1 MDRLRDVLNG
11 TWAGNYTYNSNPAF
25 RPETRMEITSQISPN
40 TGNLEVNGSGRDG
53 FGAYTLKGSAKSLTE
68 ISCVKSFGWM
78 NEWWHTATV
87 DIDGRQMNGKWGPAL
102 APNQVNG
109 TFSFHRQITE
119 ADRQREAA
127 AARKLAEEAR
137 KREEEEEAAAAAAAA
152 ARQKRQEEEA
162 ARKKQL
168 EAEEATRKKQ
178 EEEEQ
183 EAARKQKEEAEAAKK
198 RAEEAEA
205 VRKAARKKQEEEQEA
220 ARKEREVAERARQ
233 QAADT
238 EKGQKKADD
247 KQKEVERNQSMPEAA
262 RHRPRGSPPAT
273 KGKGKSIISSQDSE
287 DGVAGNSKVYLKVDL
302 DADIRV
308 IAALKGD
315 FAIGI
320 L

>member
-1 MDRLRDVLNG
+1 
-11 TWAGNYTYNSNPAF
+11 
-25 RPETRMEITSQISPN
+25 MESTSQISPN
-40 TGNLEVNGSGRDG
+40 TGNLEVNGSGTDG
-53 FGAYTLKGSAKSLTE
+53 FGVYTLKGSAKSPTE
-68 ISCVKSFGWM
+68 ISCVKSFGRM

-127 AARKLAEEAR
+127 VAQKLAEEGR
-137 KREEEEEAAAAAAAA
+137 KREEEAA
-152 ARQKRQEEEA
+152 ARE
-162 ARKKQL
+162 KQL
-168 EAEEATRKKQ
+168 EAEKAARKKQ

-198 RAEEAEA
+198 RVEEG
-205 VRKAARKKQEEEQEA
+205 KAAGKKQEEEREA
-220 ARKEREVAERARQ
+220 ARKEREGAERARQ
-233 QAADT
+233 QAADA
-238 EKGQKKADD
+238 EKEQKEADD
-247 KQKEVERNQSMPEAA
+247 KQKEVERNQSMQEAV
-262 RHRPRGSPPAT
+262 RHRPRDSPPAT
-273 KGKGKSIISSQDSE
+273 KGKGKLVTSSQDSE

-308 IAALKGD
+308 IAALEGD
-315 FAIGI
+315 VAIGI

>member
-1 MDRLRDVLNG
+1 
-11 TWAGNYTYNSNPAF
+11 
-25 RPETRMEITSQISPN
+25 MEITSQISPN

-53 FGAYTLKGSAKSLTE
+53 FGAYTLKGSAKSPTE

-102 APNQVNG
+102 APKQVNG
-109 TFSFHRQITE
+109 TFSFRRQITE
-119 ADRQREAA
+119 ADRQREEAA
-127 AARKLAEEAR
+127 AQKQAEEAR
-137 KREEEEEAAAAAAAA
+137 KREEEAAAAAK
-152 ARQKRQEEEA
+152 QKQQEEEA
-162 ARKKQL
+162 A
-168 EAEEATRKKQ
+168 RKKQ

-205 VRKAARKKQEEEQEA
+205 ARKKQEQEQEA
-220 ARKEREVAERARQ
+220 AKEQNVAEQARQ
-233 QAADT
+233 QAADA
-238 EKGQKKADD
+238 EKEQKEAED
-247 KQKEVERNQSMPEAA
+247 KQKEAERNQSMQEAA
-262 RHRPRGSPPAT
+262 RPRPQDTAPAT
-273 KGKGKSIISSQDSE
+273 KQKGNQIISPKDSE
-287 DGVAGNSKVYLKVDL
+287 DGVAGNSKVYLRVDL

-315 FAIGI
+315 VAIGI

>member
-25 RPETRMEITSQISPN
+25 RPQTRMEITSQISPN

-53 FGAYTLKGSAKSLTE
+53 FGAYTLKGSAKSPTE

-127 AARKLAEEAR
+127 VAQKLAEEAR
-137 KREEEEEAAAAAAAA
+137 KREEEAAA
-152 ARQKRQEEEA
+152 
-162 ARKKQL
+162 
-168 EAEEATRKKQ
+168 RKKQ

-183 EAARKQKEEAEAAKK
+183 EAARKHKEEAEAAKK
-198 RAEEAEA
+198 RVEEG
-205 VRKAARKKQEEEQEA
+205 KAAWKKQEEEREA
-220 ARKEREVAERARQ
+220 ARKEREGAERARQ
-233 QAADT
+233 QAADA
-238 EKGQKKADD
+238 EKEQKEADD
-247 KQKEVERNQSMPEAA
+247 KQKEVERNQSMQEAV
-262 RHRPRGSPPAT
+262 RHRPRDSPPAT
-273 KGKGKSIISSQDSE
+273 KGKGKLVISSQDSE

-308 IAALKGD
+308 IAALEGD
-315 FAIGI
+315 VAIGI

>member
-1 MDRLRDVLNG
+1 MERLRDVLNG

-53 FGAYTLKGSAKSLTE
+53 FGAYTLKGSAKSPTE

-102 APNQVNG
+102 APKQVNG
-109 TFSFHRQITE
+109 TFSFRRQITE
-119 ADRQREAA
+119 ADRQREEAA
-127 AARKLAEEAR
+127 AQKQAEEAR
-137 KREEEEEAAAAAAAA
+137 KREEEAAAAAK
-152 ARQKRQEEEA
+152 QKQQEEEA
-162 ARKKQL
+162 A
-168 EAEEATRKKQ
+168 RKKQ

-205 VRKAARKKQEEEQEA
+205 ARKKQEQEQEA
-220 ARKEREVAERARQ
+220 AKEQNVAEQARQ
-233 QAADT
+233 QAADA
-238 EKGQKKADD
+238 EREQKEAED
-247 KQKEVERNQSMPEAA
+247 KQKEAERNQSMQEAA
-262 RHRPRGSPPAT
+262 RPRPQDTAPAIKQ
-273 KGKGKSIISSQDSE
+273 KGKPIISPKDSE
-287 DGVAGNSKVYLKVDL
+287 DGVAGNSKVYLRVDL

-315 FAIGI
+315 VAIGI

>member
-1 MDRLRDVLNG
+1 MERLRDVLNG

-53 FGAYTLKGSAKSLTE
+53 FGAYTLKGSAKSPTE

-102 APNQVNG
+102 APKQVNG
-109 TFSFHRQITE
+109 TFSFRRQITE
-119 ADRQREAA
+119 ADRQREEAA
-127 AARKLAEEAR
+127 AQKQAEEAR
-137 KREEEEEAAAAAAAA
+137 KREEEAAAAAK
-152 ARQKRQEEEA
+152 QKQQEEEA
-162 ARKKQL
+162 A
-168 EAEEATRKKQ
+168 RKKQ

-205 VRKAARKKQEEEQEA
+205 ARKKQEQEQEA
-220 ARKEREVAERARQ
+220 AKEQNVAEQARQ
-233 QAADT
+233 QAADA
-238 EKGQKKADD
+238 EKEQKEAED
-247 KQKEVERNQSMPEAA
+247 KQKEAERNQSMQEAA
-262 RHRPRGSPPAT
+262 RPRPQDTAPAT
-273 KGKGKSIISSQDSE
+273 KQKGKPVISPKDSE
-287 DGVAGNSKVYLKVDL
+287 DGVAGNSKVYLRVDL

-315 FAIGI
+315 VAIGI

>member
-1 MDRLRDVLNG
+1 
-11 TWAGNYTYNSNPAF
+11 
-25 RPETRMEITSQISPN
+25 MEITSQISPN

-53 FGAYTLKGSAKSLTE
+53 FGAYTLKGSAKSPTE

-109 TFSFHRQITE
+109 TFSFHKQITE
-119 ADRQREAA
+119 ADRRREAA
-127 AARKLAEEAR
+127 AAQKLAEEAR
-137 KREEEEEAAAAAAAA
+137 KREEEAAAAAA
-152 ARQKRQEEEA
+152 ARQKQQEEEA
-162 ARKKQL
+162 AGEKQL
-168 EAEEATRKKQ
+168 EAEEAARKKE

-183 EAARKQKEEAEAAKK
+183 EATRKQKEEAEAVKK
-198 RAEEAEA
+198 RAEEAE
-205 VRKAARKKQEEEQEA
+205 AARKKQEEEQEA
-220 ARKEREVAERARQ
+220 ARKEQEVAERARQ
-233 QAADT
+233 QAADA
-238 EKGQKKADD
+238 EKEQKEADD
-247 KQKEVERNQSMPEAA
+247 KQKEVERNQSMQEAA
-262 RHRPRGSPPAT
+262 RHKPRDPPPAT

-315 FAIGI
+315 VAIGI

>member
-1 MDRLRDVLNG
+1 MERLRDVLNG

-53 FGAYTLKGSAKSLTE
+53 FGAYTLKGSAKSPTE

-102 APNQVNG
+102 APKQVNG
-109 TFSFHRQITE
+109 TFSFRRQITE
-119 ADRQREAA
+119 ADRQREEAA
-127 AARKLAEEAR
+127 AQKQAEEAR
-137 KREEEEEAAAAAAAA
+137 KREEEASAAA
-152 ARQKRQEEEA
+152 ARQKQQEEEA
-162 ARKKQL
+162 A
-168 EAEEATRKKQ
+168 RKKQ

-198 RAEEAEA
+198 KAEEAET
-205 VRKAARKKQEEEQEA
+205 ARKKQEQEQEA
-220 ARKEREVAERARQ
+220 AKEQNVAEQARQ
-233 QAADT
+233 QAADA
-238 EKGQKKADD
+238 EKEQKEAED
-247 KQKEVERNQSMPEAA
+247 KQKEAERNQSMQEAA
-262 RHRPRGSPPAT
+262 RPRPQDTAPAT
-273 KGKGKSIISSQDSE
+273 KQKGKPIISPKDSE
-287 DGVAGNSKVYLKVDL
+287 DGVAGNSKVYLRVDL

-315 FAIGI
+315 VAIGI

>member
-11 TWAGNYTYNSNPAF
+11 TWAGNYTYNSNSAF
-25 RPETRMEITSQISPN
+25 RPETRMEITSQVSPN

-53 FGAYTLKGSAKSLTE
+53 FGAYTLKGSAKSPTE
-68 ISCVKSFGWM
+68 ISCVKSFGRR

-87 DIDGRQMNGKWGPAL
+87 DIDGKQMNGKWGPAQS
-102 APNQVNG
+102 PNQTNG
-109 TFSFHRQITE
+109 TFSFRRQITE

-127 AARKLAEEAR
+127 AAQKLAEEAR
-137 KREEEEEAAAAAAAA
+137 KREEEAAAAAAAAA
-152 ARQKRQEEEA
+152 ARQKQQEEEA

-168 EAEEATRKKQ
+168 EAEEAARKKQ
-178 EEEEQ
+178 QEEEQ

-205 VRKAARKKQEEEQEA
+205 ARNKQEEEQEA

-233 QAADT
+233 QAADA
-238 EKGQKKADD
+238 ERKRKEADD
-247 KQKEVERNQSMPEAA
+247 KQKEVERNQSMQEAA
-262 RHRPRGSPPAT
+262 KHRPQDSSPAT
-273 KGKGKSIISSQDSE
+273 KEKGKSIISPQDSE
-287 DGVAGNSKVYLKVDL
+287 DGVAGNLRVHLKVDL

-308 IAALKGD
+308 IAVLKGD
-315 FAIGI
+315 VAIGI

>member
-25 RPETRMEITSQISPN
+25 RPQTRMEITSQISPN

-53 FGAYTLKGSAKSLTE
+53 FGAYTLKGSAKSPTE
-68 ISCVKSFGWM
+68 ISCVKSFGWR

-109 TFSFHRQITE
+109 TFSFRRQITE

-127 AARKLAEEAR
+127 AQKLAEETR
-137 KREEEEEAAAAAAAA
+137 KREEEAAAAAA
-152 ARQKRQEEEA
+152 RQKQQEEEA

-168 EAEEATRKKQ
+168 EVEEAAKKKQ

-205 VRKAARKKQEEEQEA
+205 ARKKQEEEQEA

-233 QAADT
+233 QAADA
-238 EKGQKKADD
+238 ERKRKEADD
-247 KQKEVERNQSMPEAA
+247 KQKEAERNQSMQEAA
-262 RHRPRGSPPAT
+262 GHRPQDPPPVT
-273 KGKGKSIISSQDSE
+273 KEKGKLIVSPQDPE

-308 IAALKGD
+308 IATLKGD
-315 FAIGI
+315 VAIGI